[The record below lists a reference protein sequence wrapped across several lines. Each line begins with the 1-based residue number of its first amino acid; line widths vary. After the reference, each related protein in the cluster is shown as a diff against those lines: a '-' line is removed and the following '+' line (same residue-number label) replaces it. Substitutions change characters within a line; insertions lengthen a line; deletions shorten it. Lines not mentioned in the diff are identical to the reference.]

1 MGCEFAQLLRTDSA
15 SQGGVPGI
23 RKEAIRTLV
32 EQGADPDAKDSSGLT
47 PADATRRWN
56 KAAAIKVLARAA

>member
-1 MGCEFAQLLRTDSA
+1 
-15 SQGGVPGI
+15 
-23 RKEAIRTLV
+23 V